1 MHLEL
6 TLTIATPTVLA
17 PKYDI
22 DFAAP
27 DGPNPPVDAGSVAA
41 FQDDVPKFLEEPTVQ
56 AKLAAAK
63 KLSDVNVADYD
74 AVFYPGGHGPV
85 LDLPTDP
92 VNVKLASDFFRAG
105 KVTAAVC
112 HGPAAL
118 VGATDANGDSIFK
131 GRRATAF
138 SDAEEEAVDK
148 VKVGATEGV
157 QRPCVWLSV
166 GIWVGRPFLGRGTHQ
181 GAGRHVREGRRAVG
195 SECMFSFKGIVDTHR
210 AVLGIRPASS
220 WMVF

>member
-1 MHLEL
+1 MHL
-6 TLTIATPTVLA
+6 TLTTPSPHSLPSVLA

-27 DGPNPPVDAGSVAA
+27 GGPNPPVDVGSVAA
-41 FQDDVPKFLEEPTVQ
+41 FQADVPKFLEDPTVK
-56 AKLAAAK
+56 AKLASAK
-63 KLSDVNVADYD
+63 KLSDVNAADYD

-85 LDLPTDP
+85 LDLATDP

-118 VGATDANGDSIFK
+118 VGATDANEESVFK

-138 SDAEEEAVDK
+138 SDAEEQAVDK
-148 VKVGATEGV
+148 VKVGASEGENS
-157 QRPCVWLSV
+157 LS
-166 GIWVGRPFLGRGTHQ
+166 GLADGRNLGRTSLSWS
-181 GAGRHVREGRRAVG
+181 RHG
-195 SECMFSFKGIVDTHR
+195 SRSSAARTR
-210 AVLGIRPASS
+210 RPASCGE
-220 WMVF
+220 